1 MGAAI
6 LLQEVQDGVATI
18 SFNRP
23 KELNAIDNALGIAL
37 CEALHEAEQDPNIR
51 CVVLRGNGSHFMAG
65 GDINSF
71 DATLNKDEW
80 VRRRATGELAIHA
93 HEAVETIRRM
103 DKPVVASLRGAA
115 AGFGMSLMLACDLA
129 VASEKSF
136 FTLAYCHIGLSPDG
150 GSSYFLPR
158 SVTFKQAMEIAL
170 LGDRFDAKRAY
181 ELGIVNWVVA
191 DEALEEKTVEIAT
204 RLASGPAKT
213 LGRTKALL
221 NHSSAYGTTLEGQ
234 LRMEERGIMDSAAGE
249 EFAEGIRAF
258 LAKRKPN
265 FPKPSS

>member
-1 MGAAI
+1 MPDAI
-6 LLQEVQDGVATI
+6 LLQDLKDGVMTL

-37 CEALHEAEQDPNIR
+37 CEALHAAEQDSNIR
-51 CVVLRGNGSHFMAG
+51 CVVLRANGSHFMAG
-65 GDINSF
+65 GDINGF
-71 DATLNKDEW
+71 GAILDKGEW
-80 VRRRATGELAIHA
+80 ARRRAIGELAIHA
-93 HEAVETIRRM
+93 HDAIETIRRM

-150 GSSYFLPR
+150 GSTYFLPR

-191 DEALEEKTVEIAT
+191 DDALEEKTVEIST
-204 RLASGPAKT
+204 RLASGPART
-213 LGRTKALL
+213 LGRTKALI
-221 NHSSAYGTTLEGQ
+221 NHASAHATTLDSQ
-234 LRMEERGIMDSAAGE
+234 LRMEERGVMDSAAGE

-258 LAKRKPN
+258 LAKRKPD
-265 FPKPSS
+265 FSKS

>member
-1 MGAAI
+1 MSDAI
-6 LLQEVQDGVATI
+6 LLQEVQNGVATL

-37 CEALHEAEQDPNIR
+37 CEALHAVEQDANIR

-71 DATLNKDEW
+71 GAILDKGEW
-80 VRRRATGELAIHA
+80 ARRRAIGELAIHA
-93 HEAVETIRRM
+93 HDAIETIRRM

-150 GSSYFLPR
+150 GSTYFLPR
-158 SVTFKQAMEIAL
+158 SVTLKQAMEIAL

-221 NHSSAYGTTLEGQ
+221 NHASAYATTLDSQ
-234 LRMEERGIMDSAAGE
+234 LRMEERGVMDSAADE